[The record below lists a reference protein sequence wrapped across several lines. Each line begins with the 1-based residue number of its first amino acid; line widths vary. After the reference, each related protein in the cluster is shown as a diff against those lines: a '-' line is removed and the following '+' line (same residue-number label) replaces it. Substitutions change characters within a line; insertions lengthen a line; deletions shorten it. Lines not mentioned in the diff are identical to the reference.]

1 MRWILIFKKA
11 FLSHIRPMSP
21 MIPINIKHQTQRKDT
36 NKFLNRQIKI
46 PKSIFLRGDF

>member
-36 NKFLNRQIKI
+36 NKFLNRQIKNT
-46 PKSIFLRGDF
+46 KKYLFEG